1 MPNFPKDVTQSE
13 RSVSCGALRSSSEP
27 TTCIIYIAERGSPHY
42 LAMPSKKAALP
53 TFEKKK
59 ATANFTK
66 DMQGGSKSRGH
77 HHGVDLDKT
86 WEKHHHSRYVT
97 TQFGHRIQ
105 EDKHQSAIFMDTM
118 VELDTT
124 SDVPLLEQLRDALN
138 DGKVVARVLDI
149 FREWDTDKV
158 IPPKYRRVD
167 IALDVLPNP
176 LIFPLYAHM
185 PRRPTRMLVCTAR
198 VCSRGPSLAPSLR
211 GRWASWA
218 CRTSVWS
225 RSSSTRWMRSE
236 AQRACNQHVLE

>member
-1 MPNFPKDVTQSE
+1 
-13 RSVSCGALRSSSEP
+13 
-27 TTCIIYIAERGSPHY
+27 
-42 LAMPSKKAALP
+42 MPSKKAALP

-97 TQFGHRIQ
+97 THDGHRIQ

-158 IPPKYRRVD
+158 CRRV
-167 IALDVLPNP
+167 
-176 LIFPLYAHM
+176 
-185 PRRPTRMLVCTAR
+185 
-198 VCSRGPSLAPSLR
+198 GK
-211 GRWASWA
+211 
-218 CRTSVWS
+218 
-225 RSSSTRWMRSE
+225 
-236 AQRACNQHVLE
+236 